1 MTIETD
7 NANKLSYKDK
17 FDKAIFL
24 FREKTRLNKEKLNLL
39 KKVKSKIIALSGGVK

>member
-17 FDKAIFL
+17 FEQRITF
-24 FREKTRLNKEKLNLL
+24 L
-39 KKVKSKIIALSGGVK
+39 KKVTSKTIAFSEGVRR